1 VRHLH
6 VMAPDMALGLQARN
20 LSCVRGGKTLFAALD
35 VWVRPGQSLH
45 LQGDNGSGKT
55 SLLRLLAGLS
65 EPAGGEMLWGGL
77 PMVQVRETY
86 QRNMLYLGHAL
97 ALKEGL
103 SALENL
109 QFAAAM
115 MDQAWSPDSATA
127 ALRQMG
133 LRGREHMPLQ
143 VLSQGQK
150 RRVALARLCLSPAQL
165 WLLDE
170 PFVALDAAACELL
183 LGLMQTHVGQGGMVV
198 FTSHQALTWRGGEH
212 RSLRLGAP

>member
-1 VRHLH
+1 MPAHT
-6 VMAPDMALGLQARN
+6 GLQTRDLA
-20 LSCVRGGKTLFAALD
+20 CEHGGKTLFAGLNLS
-35 VWVRPGQSLH
+35 VTPGQSLH

-55 SLLRLLAGLS
+55 SLLRLLCGLS
-65 EPAGGEMLWGGL
+65 PPATGEVVWDGV
-77 PMVQVRETY
+77 PVAQSRATY
-86 QRNMLYLGHAL
+86 ERDMLYLGHAL

-109 QFAAAM
+109 HFAAAL
-115 MDQAWSPDSATA
+115 MDHTWSVDAATA

-198 FTSHQALTWRGGEH
+198 FTSHQALAWRGGQH
-212 RSLRLGAP
+212 LSLRLGAP

>member
-1 VRHLH
+1 MRHLH
-6 VMAPDMALGLQARN
+6 VMASHLALGLRARD
-20 LSCVRGGKTLFAALD
+20 LSCIRGGKTLFAALD
-35 VWVRPGQSLH
+35 VSVLPGQSLH

-65 EPAGGEMLWGGL
+65 EPARGDILWGGR
-77 PMVQVRETY
+77 PMAQVRETY
-86 QRNMLYLGHAL
+86 QQDMLYLGHAL

-115 MDQAWSPDSATA
+115 TGQAWSPDAVTK

-150 RRVALARLCLSPAQL
+150 RRVALARLSLSPAHL

-183 LGLMQTHVGQGGMVV
+183 LGLMQDHVGQGGMLV
-198 FTSHQALTWRGGEH
+198 FTSHQALSWRGGEH

>member
-1 VRHLH
+1 
-6 VMAPDMALGLQARN
+6 MAQVNALGLQTRDLA
-20 LSCVRGGKTLFAALD
+20 CARGGKTLFAGLNLS
-35 VWVRPGQSLH
+35 VVPGQSLH

-55 SLLRLLAGLS
+55 SLLRLLCGLS
-65 EPAGGEMLWGGL
+65 EPAAGELLWDGA
-77 PMVQVRETY
+77 PMALVRETY
-86 QRNMLYLGHAL
+86 LREMLYLGHAL

-109 QFAAAM
+109 HFAAAL
-115 MDQAWSPDSATA
+115 MDQAWSIDAATA

-133 LRGREHMPLQ
+133 LRGREHLPLQ

-150 RRVALARLCLSPAQL
+150 RRVALARLCLSPARL

-170 PFVALDAAACELL
+170 PFVALDSAACTVLQ
-183 LGLMQTHVGQGGMVV
+183 GLMQAHVAQGGMVV
-198 FTSHQALTWRGGEH
+198 FTSHQAVELSGGDN